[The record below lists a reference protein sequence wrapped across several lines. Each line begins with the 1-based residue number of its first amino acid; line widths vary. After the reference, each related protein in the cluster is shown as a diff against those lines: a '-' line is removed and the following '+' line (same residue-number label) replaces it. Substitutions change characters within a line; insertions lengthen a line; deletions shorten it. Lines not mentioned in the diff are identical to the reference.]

1 MKNKLIL
8 SIAAFFQLALT
19 SFGNFYPEGI
29 AVHPTENL
37 MVIAHESGNIIL
49 IEKTTYKHLKTVKVF
64 SEIESISFNNN
75 GSHLWVLGVD
85 ADDNDGLIQL
95 NSSTWEKT
103 AEIACE
109 KAVFSFVGN
118 KLAYKKDYFA
128 TEIKLID
135 LTSAEL
141 VGSLK
146 MTFTNE
152 KSHADYFEFSPDGK
166 TLIMGENVY
175 GESPCEILFFP
186 TEGFVSKPLKSVIS
200 ASKISSGF
208 GTGACSLNNEHV
220 LIGWSETIKVG
231 SDAATVINRG
241 YDYCYS
247 FCASPDGKYFF
258 IGTSSGRASRY
269 EFSTMKKTE
278 VSVEEMKG
286 ATGNIM
292 GICTTDGKLYHFIT
306 EDYIV
311 GTINPD
317 GFVLKQN
324 FISMNVN
331 VILDS
336 YETKELETIR
346 AACKS
351 NGCNVEIP
359 DEYDEENP
367 PVIATNIS
375 MSAAYTLIEKMDD
388 ADVYCL
394 VSIIEP

>member
-8 SIAAFFQLALT
+8 SVLAVFQLAFT
-19 SFGNFYPEGI
+19 GFANFYPEAL
-29 AVHPTENL
+29 AVHPTENM
-37 MVIAHESGNIIL
+37 MVIAHESGNIII

-64 SEIESISFNNN
+64 AEIEAINFSNN
-75 GSHLWVLGVD
+75 GGHLWVFGVD

-103 AEIACE
+103 AEFECE
-109 KAVFSFVGN
+109 RAAFSTIGN

-135 LTSAEL
+135 MTSAEL

-152 KSHADYFEFSPDGK
+152 KSKADFFEFSTDGK
-166 TLIMGENVY
+166 NLIMAENVF
-175 GESPCEILFFP
+175 GESPCEILVFP
-186 TEGFVSKPLKSVIS
+186 SEGFVSTPLKSVIS
-200 ASKISSGF
+200 RSKISTGF
-208 GTGACSLNNEHV
+208 GTGLCSFNDEHI
-220 LIGWSETIKVG
+220 LIGWSETIKAG
-231 SDAATVINRG
+231 KDSATVFDRG

-269 EFSTMKKTE
+269 EFSTFKKTE
-278 VSVEEMKG
+278 VRVEEMKG

-292 GICTTDGKLYHFIT
+292 GICTTDGKVYHFIT

-346 AACKS
+346 AACKA
-351 NGCNVEIP
+351 NGCAAEIP

-367 PVIATNIS
+367 VVIATNIP